1 MSVARVAAALGAV
14 LLVITVAGCGL
25 RDRGTEP
32 SDNGISTGTSDNSNS
47 SGTSDDALNQVLK
60 DLQTVDAAANQV
72 DGDLASGGASEAN
85 GE

>member
-1 MSVARVAAALGAV
+1 MSAARVAAALGAV
-14 LLVITVAGCGL
+14 LLVISVAGCGL

-32 SDNGISTGTSDNSNS
+32 SDNGISSETSDDVISTD
-47 SGTSDDALNQVLK
+47 TSDDALNQVLK

-72 DGDLASGGASEAN
+72 DGDLASGAASEAN